1 MIKAL
6 EDAIEKA
13 RKLPEER
20 QACVAEVIEQIA
32 ESRGMDLFVIPDD
45 HMAGILEGLAQV
57 ERGAFASHE
66 EMAALWK
73 KYGL

>member
-20 QACVAEVIEQIA
+20 QAYVAEVIEQIA
-32 ESRGMDLFVIPDD
+32 GPGGTDLFVIPDD

-57 ERGAFASHE
+57 EHGAFASNE